1 MDDLV
6 GVVEFMLGLLAALA
20 LLVLVAR
27 QLNLPYPILLVV
39 GGLAIGFLPGVP
51 RVELAPNLVFLLF
64 LPPIL
69 YEEAYFTSWRDFR
82 ANLRPISFLVFGLVG
97 ATTGAVAAV
106 AHWAIPG
113 LSWATAFVLGA
124 VVAPTDE
131 VAVVPIVHRLRV
143 PRRIVTII
151 EDESL
156 VNDAVSLVIYRLA
169 AAAVVSG
176 VFSLAQAGLQFVL
189 VSVGGIAI
197 GLAAAWVVAQLVRR
211 LDDPA
216 LEITISLI
224 VPFLVYLPA
233 ER

>member
-20 LLVLVAR
+20 LLVLLAR

-39 GGLAIGFLPGVP
+39 GGLTLGFLPGVP

-69 YEEAYFTSWRDFR
+69 YEEAYFTSWRDVLT
-82 ANLRPISFLVFGLVG
+82 NLRPISLLVFGLVL

-106 AHWAIPG
+106 THWAIPG
-113 LSWATAFVLGA
+113 LSWATAISSVGA
-124 VVAPTDE
+124 TTDE
-131 VAVVPIVHRLRV
+131 IAVVPIVHRLRV

-169 AAAVVSG
+169 VAAFVRG
-176 VFSLAQAGLQFVL
+176 V
-189 VSVGGIAI
+189 
-197 GLAAAWVVAQLVRR
+197 
-211 LDDPA
+211 
-216 LEITISLI
+216 
-224 VPFLVYLPA
+224 
-233 ER
+233 